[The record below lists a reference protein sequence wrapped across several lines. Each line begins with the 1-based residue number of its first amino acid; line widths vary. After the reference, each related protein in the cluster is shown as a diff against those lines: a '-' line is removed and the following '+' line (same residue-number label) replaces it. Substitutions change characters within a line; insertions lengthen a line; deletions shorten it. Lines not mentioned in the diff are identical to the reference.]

1 MSDIRYTE
9 DHEWVQL
16 DGDIATIGITDHA
29 QEALGDIVF
38 VELPED
44 GREVAA
50 MEACAVVESVKAASD
65 VFSPLACK
73 VVESNQMIVEDPSLV
88 NGDPMGGGWFFKI
101 ELDDVEDFEALMDE
115 EAYKALLETL

>member
-1 MSDIRYTE
+1 MTDIRYTE
-9 DHEWVQL
+9 DHEWVRL
-16 DGDIATIGITDHA
+16 DDDIATIGITDHA
-29 QEALGDIVF
+29 QEQLGDVVF

-44 GREVAA
+44 GREVAE

-65 VFSPLACK
+65 VFSPLAGT

-101 ELDDVEDFEALMDE
+101 TLDDVADFEKLMDE
-115 EAYKALLETL
+115 AAYTAFLETL